1 MMMMMITRWFSMQ
14 IFCLSF
20 FPYLQ
25 VSAIAVRRVDER
37 ANFEAFECEPKHP
50 ILGNAF
56 DALKAIPARERTIAI
71 LVGDG
76 RRWHVDVD
84 VDSFIAVIVSGFG
97 WH

>member
-1 MMMMMITRWFSMQ
+1 MPIL
-14 IFCLSF
+14 CLSF
-20 FPYLQ
+20 SSYLQ
-25 VSAIAVRRVDER
+25 VSTIAVRRVDER
-37 ANFEAFECEPKHP
+37 ANFEALEGEPKHP
-50 ILGNAF
+50 ILRNAF

-71 LVGDG
+71 LVGNG

>member
-1 MMMMMITRWFSMQ
+1 MQ
-14 IFCLSF
+14 ICRLSF
-20 FPYLQ
+20 SYLQ
-25 VSAIAVRRVDER
+25 VSTIAVRRIDER
-37 ANFEAFECEPKHP
+37 ANFEAFEGESEHP